1 MVCIKLKPNLSSCI
15 ETVSKNEYE
24 RTLNLLLKEGSVDER
39 LGERL
44 GERLEVLRLFLE
56 SADFGHL
63 RSQYEGYLTEGKEVT
78 FLIYLEEEKVSYKLI
93 VE

>member
-1 MVCIKLKPNLSSCI
+1 MKMVCIKLKPNLSSCI

-44 GERLEVLRLFLE
+44 EVLRLFLE

-78 FLIYLEEEKVSYKLI
+78 FLIYPEEEKVSYKLI

>member
-1 MVCIKLKPNLSSCI
+1 MKVECIELKPNLSSCI
-15 ETVSKNEYE
+15 ETLSKKEYE
-24 RTLNLLLKEGSVDER
+24 RTLNLLLKEGSGD
-39 LGERL
+39 ERL

-78 FLIYLEEEKVSYKLI
+78 FLIYPEGEKVSCKVI
-93 VE
+93 IE

>member
-1 MVCIKLKPNLSSCI
+1 MVCVELKPNLSSCI
-15 ETVSKNEYE
+15 ETVSKKEYE
-24 RTLNLLLKEGSVDER
+24 RTLNLLLKEKSVD
-39 LGERL
+39 ERL

-78 FLIYLEEEKVSYKLI
+78 FLIYPEGERVNYKLI
-93 VE
+93 IE

>member
-1 MVCIKLKPNLSSCI
+1 MKMVCIELKPNLSNCI
-15 ETVSKNEYE
+15 ETLSKKEYE
-24 RTLNLLLKEGSVDER
+24 QTLHLLLKEGRVDET
-39 LGERL
+39 LGEK
-44 GERLEVLRLFLE
+44 LEVLRLFLE

-78 FLIYLEEEKVSYKLI
+78 FLIYPEEEKVSYKLI